1 MKSQL
6 LLLSYRERVWTHRE
20 TSICPKQSVAR
31 CQHQA
36 LLNVGVLHVSGTLVP
51 QCLWLL
57 VLRWGVANTEPMSSN
72 DATKLPSVP
81 APEVVAVMTQD
92 TGHRTHVLPLLNDFV
107 YRRIVHWYCLKV
119 VNGRHWHETLS
130 HRHTLMSVSKGMPID
145 EARQVS
151 NSGEMLT
158 ESLEP
163 DFPRPPG
170 DSTNS
175 KSSKGRQFYIQES
188 SAAKDSPSSAAFVSN
203 LMNTCHYILMNRA

>member
-1 MKSQL
+1 MRH
-6 LLLSYRERVWTHRE
+6 LSV
-20 TSICPKQSVAR
+20 
-31 CQHQA
+31 QHSP
-36 LLNVGVLHVSGTLVP
+36 LHVANTRHYWTLACCTCCTLVGTLVP

-81 APEVVAVMTQD
+81 APEVVAVMTRD
-92 TGHRTHVLPLLNDFV
+92 TGHHRTHVLLHIAKWFCVSCIDIDTRPWSVL
-107 YRRIVHWYCLKV
+107 
-119 VNGRHWHETLS
+119 
-130 HRHTLMSVSKGMPID
+130 SVSKGMPID

-188 SAAKDSPSSAAFVSN
+188 SAAKDSPSSAAFDSN
-203 LMNTCHYILMNRA
+203 LMNTFHYILMNRA